1 MKTGNWPIRS
11 KIVALVVM
19 PIAAL
24 LVLWIF
30 STTLVVGPALKLLA
44 AQTLFEE
51 VGRPGEKLVAE
62 LQRERRLSVV
72 YLASRADLPALRAQ
86 RVRTD
91 EAIVDF
97 RRRVADEDLRDAAD
111 DLLEGRLDQLITGL
125 EALPAG
131 RAAIDQQSMDRAG
144 ALGLYSGIV
153 ATAFGAFSVTATL
166 PDEGLNRQVRALT
179 GLGQARELLGQA
191 DALLAG
197 AITGG
202 GYAPGEHAQLIQ
214 IIGSQEF
221 LTASAVAELPA
232 ASRAAYQRL
241 VEAEAFVQLRAMQ
254 EALVGADGRGVPVV
268 DVPVWQASYDTVQ
281 QRLREFELGEAQG
294 VADRTM
300 PVAVGILAR
309 LGATGLLGLVAVV
322 GSVVVALRVGRS
334 LVHRLTSLRTVAF
347 ELAEQ
352 RLPGVVAR
360 LRQGGEVD
368 IAREAPP
375 LEYGSDEIGQVA
387 QAFSA
392 VQRTAV
398 RSAVDEAALRQG
410 LNEVFLNIA
419 RRSQTLLHRQ
429 LALLDRM
436 EHRVEDPD
444 ELADLFQVDHLATRM
459 RRHAE
464 DLVILAGAAPGRG
477 WRNPV
482 PMIDVIRGAVS
493 EIEDYARV
501 DVAAVQ
507 DAATAGRAVGDV
519 IHLLAELIENATVF
533 SPPETQVRVA
543 GELVPN
549 GYAIEITDRGLG
561 MSAEALAGANQRLA
575 EPPDF
580 DPANTARL
588 GLFVVARLGARHG
601 VKVQLRPS
609 AYGGITAVVLI
620 PTGLI
625 VRTPDAGEPAGA
637 GPTVVGGA
645 QVARIGPTG
654 RPVSRLGRLS
664 TVPRLRPGRSGG
676 AGRGRGTATP
686 LRPAPVETGVDGG
699 PSALP
704 ADPPIGPDGLP
715 RRIRQRS
722 MSPKLLAPVDPAP
735 SRKPATRTPE
745 QTRAAMSALQ
755 AGTARGRQDSGAFAQ
770 TGPGRA
776 DGPDGSGGADRTA
789 GSGRADR
796 TGPTA
801 VSGGAGSGP
810 PRGGATPMDQPTAE
824 LPRVTPVTDRGSTD
838 SGRDA

>member
-11 KIVALVVM
+11 KLVALVVM

-30 STTLVVGPALKLLA
+30 STSLVVGPALKLLT
-44 AQTLFEE
+44 AQTLFED
-51 VGRPGEKLVAE
+51 VGRPGERLVAE

-72 YLASRADLPALRAQ
+72 YLASRAGLPELRAQ

-91 EAIVDF
+91 DAVVDF
-97 RRRVADEDLRDAAD
+97 RRRLADEDLRDAAD
-111 DLLEGRLDQLITGL
+111 DLLEGRLDQLVTGL

-131 RAAIDQQSMDRAG
+131 RAAIDQQTMDRAG

-153 ATAFGAFSVTATL
+153 AVAFGAFNATATL
-166 PDEGLNRQVRALT
+166 PDEGINRQVRALT
-179 GLGQARELLGQA
+179 ALGQARELLGQA

-202 GYAPGEHAQLIQ
+202 GYASGEHAQLVQ
-214 IIGSQEF
+214 IIGSQKF

-232 ASRAAYQRL
+232 EDRAAYQRL
-241 VEAEAFVQLRAMQ
+241 TEADAFVQLRSMQ
-254 EALVGADGRGVPVV
+254 ETLVGADGRGVPKV
-268 DVPVWQASYDTVQ
+268 DVPLWQASYDTVQ
-281 QRLREFELGEAQG
+281 QQLREFELGEAQG

-300 PVAVGILAR
+300 PVAVGILVR
-309 LGATGLLGLVAVV
+309 LAATGLLGLVAVV

-334 LVHRLTSLRTVAF
+334 LVHRLTGLRTVAF

-352 RLPGVVAR
+352 RLPAVVAR
-360 LRQGGEVD
+360 LRQGAEVD
-368 IAREAPP
+368 LAREAPP

-387 QAFSA
+387 HAFSA
-392 VQRTAV
+392 VQSTAV
-398 RSAVDEAALRQG
+398 RSAIDEATLRRG

-444 ELADLFQVDHLATRM
+444 ELADLFRVDHLATRM

-501 DVAAVQ
+501 DVASVQ

-519 IHLLAELIENATVF
+519 IHLLAELIENAAVF
-533 SPPETQVRVA
+533 SPPETQVRVS

-549 GYAIEITDRGLG
+549 GYAVEITDRGLG
-561 MSAEALAGANQRLA
+561 MSAEALTAANQRLA

-620 PTGLI
+620 PTGL
-625 VRTPDAGEPAGA
+625 VVPTPDTGEPVDG
-637 GPTVVGGA
+637 GPTPVVGA

-654 RPVSRLGRLS
+654 RPAGRLSRLS
-664 TVPRLRPGRSGG
+664 TVPRQRS
-676 AGRGRGTATP
+676 ARSGRGRSAPTP
-686 LRPAPVETGVDGG
+686 LRPAPAGTGVEGG
-699 PSALP
+699 PSAVP

-722 MSPKLLAPVDPAP
+722 MSPKLLAPVDPEP
-735 SRKPATRTPE
+735 SREPATRTPE

-755 AGTARGRQDSGAFAQ
+755 AGTARGRQDSGA
-770 TGPGRA
+770 
-776 DGPDGSGGADRTA
+776 
-789 GSGRADR
+789 
-796 TGPTA
+796 
-801 VSGGAGSGP
+801 
-810 PRGGATPMDQPTAE
+810 
-824 LPRVTPVTDRGSTD
+824 
-838 SGRDA
+838 